1 VCRELK
7 KVENHWSRGYVE
19 IRFTQVIVLTAKFSR
34 CREPKKVKNHWPRG
48 FKGPMKAKMRERAS
62 ARIKIS
68 SK

>member
-1 VCRELK
+1 MPLQT
-7 KVENHWSRGYVE
+7 S
-19 IRFTQVIVLTAKFSR
+19 TAARLIIIKADLEVKSLGPR
-34 CREPKKVKNHWPRG
+34 AVTPLHGAVNQKKVKNHWPRG